1 MVTRGRR
8 RHDREDEVNGAALEA
23 GARPGARPGA
33 RCRGSDETQRRKG
46 GGRERDATEVPASSG
61 IASRAGFPHQVA

>member
-1 MVTRGRR
+1 MVG
-8 RHDREDEVNGAALEA
+8 EDEVNGARWRRGRVRGGVAE
-23 GARPGARPGA
+23 GVTRPREGK
-33 RCRGSDETQRRKG
+33 E